1 MPVPSSIGKSI
12 QTMRAFVASGGTK
25 GTRTLSPYSLCRDLF
40 RNPGGILECEE
51 TLDAVL
57 ALAREIEVYRGK
69 GSQILQ
75 REFDDHLG
83 GLLYHAE
90 FETFEAAPEPDL
102 FPVDREPTLPP
113 AATPFWAEK
122 LSDYFFERVQGKPAR
137 SLHTAVLKSNAWSIL
152 GELSG
157 IYRRSEPLSLALRT
171 AADKRRA
178 DEEREGA
185 IRFLAAYWAQEDPD
199 KATVDLLESL
209 RQDPPNRSFLVTV
222 LQVRI
227 DLGLSDEMEALLE
240 VEDWD
245 DEEDEGEEE

>member
-1 MPVPSSIGKSI
+1 
-12 QTMRAFVASGGTK
+12 MRAFIASGGAK
-25 GTRTLSPYSLCRDLF
+25 GKRALSPYPLCRDLF
-40 RNPGGILECEE
+40 RNPRRILECEE

-57 ALAREIEVYRGK
+57 ALAPEIEAYRGK

-75 REFDDHLG
+75 REFDDQLG

-90 FETFEAAPEPDL
+90 LETFEAAPEPDL
-102 FPVDREPTLPP
+102 FPADREPAPPP

-122 LSDYFFERVQGKPAR
+122 LSDYFFERVQGKPTR
-137 SLHTAVLKSNAWSIL
+137 SLHAAGLRSNAWSIL
-152 GELSG
+152 GELSPFC
-157 IYRRSEPLSLALRT
+157 RRSEPLPLALET
-171 AADKRRA
+171 AADRRKP

-185 IRFLAAYWAQEDPD
+185 IRFLSAYWAHEDPD

-222 LQVRI
+222 LQARI

-245 DEEDEGEEE
+245 DEDAEDEDEGEGEEE